1 MVYMLQGRLLL
12 GKGWNHNLLSLRNFP
27 ELLQENLVLLLP
39 QHIPLLDLKGLGSF
53 FGLLEHP

>member
-1 MVYMLQGRLLL
+1 MVYMLQGGFLL
-12 GKGWNHNLLSLRNFP
+12 GEGWNHNLLSLRNFP

-53 FGLLEHP
+53 LRLLEHP